1 MPYFILFS
9 HYANS
14 TRSTEGLGYFT
25 PYCSWSEALIAQRA
39 EASILRPSEQCLQPH
54 NKSRECFSS
63 GSQKPRLPARRDG
76 VKDLLTPP
84 SSFPWPEHRH
94 FHLPPF
100 PPQFTSVQRL
110 AAYRPLFLPPPQQQV
125 GAPCQFSCTNMP
137 VSWVRLQGPLTLMCP
152 EVIYAKRSANLG
164 RRYTRCICLTA
175 SKARGAATFG

>member
-110 AAYRPLFLPPPQQQV
+110 AAYRPLFLPPHSNRWKHRV
-125 GAPCQFSCTNMP
+125 SSAAPTCQSAGLGSRACSHWCAQKWFMQNA
-137 VSWVRLQGPLTLMCP
+137 PL
-152 EVIYAKRSANLG
+152 I
-164 RRYTRCICLTA
+164 
-175 SKARGAATFG
+175 